1 MVGRYEDSEHA
12 KDQGSTEL
20 VRQRI
25 FDARLLA
32 VSPTVGWD
40 LELTFKGQRTHATD
54 FIYLYQNTFWIEE
67 LIGRG
72 EGRNAQKARD
82 FVSGRAEV
90 G

>member
-32 VSPTVGWD
+32 VSPTVGRG

-54 FIYLYQNTFWIEE
+54 FIYLYQNTF
-67 LIGRG
+67 
-72 EGRNAQKARD
+72 
-82 FVSGRAEV
+82 
-90 G
+90 